1 MLATLSIFLVLQ
13 ENWLS
18 KPLFPEMF
26 PNPTGA
32 NGLEEYV
39 LGTDFLRQRHF
50 NAYNEWIASDDSGK
64 ETGAKP
70 KSRFTD
76 ETEANPDPRFVSL
89 LNSINSLD
97 YLKVRQEE
105 ERVFGQALNFM
116 RIGND
121 KAFYLPPIQADTRF
135 PTVTDVLG
143 IGKLSIDSSYAS
155 LAQGESENSVNILG
169 QLLLMSNRL
178 AHRNYFS
185 TLVSIVNLN
194 RVCSLVND
202 RLNSYSTDDARLLEQ
217 FATMILN
224 EPPACIEACQREMDH
239 AKQSVGG
246 MILEARKQGSTQSH
260 DKVLDAVSQQL
271 NTLNDTDVSAVIE
284 HVQQAI
290 GERCLL
296 VLKAFSEPE
305 SSWSKSV
312 TDENS
317 KPNTPPKS
325 IIDVEHIFANGWT
338 PSFATNSKPILAILA
353 SRTQLRLLRLHARII
368 SFQWE
373 WGRLPTDLN
382 ELKLPVNFD
391 FDPLSNQNFVY
402 ELSGDHY
409 RLFSRGNRMTG
420 EIELNY
426 QYASSFGVPQ
436 VRA

>member
-1 MLATLSIFLVLQ
+1 MLATLSILLALQ
-13 ENWLS
+13 KNWLS

-39 LGTDFLRQRHF
+39 LGTDFLRQGHF
-50 NAYNEWIASDDSGK
+50 NAYNEWFALDDLG
-64 ETGAKP
+64 EGAWTKP
-70 KSRFTD
+70 ISRFTND
-76 ETEANPDPRFVSL
+76 TQAQPDPRYVSL
-89 LNSINSLD
+89 LNRIIFLD
-97 YLKVRQEE
+97 YLQVRQEE
-105 ERVFGQALNFM
+105 ERVFGQALNFV

-121 KAFYLPPIQADTRF
+121 KAFFLPPIQADTKF

-155 LAQGESENSVNILG
+155 LAQGESQNSVNTLG

-185 TLVSIVNLN
+185 TLVSIVNFN
-194 RVCSLVND
+194 RVCTLVND
-202 RLNSYSTDDARLLEQ
+202 RLNSYSMDDARLLEQ
-217 FATMILN
+217 FASLILN
-224 EPPACIEACQREMDH
+224 EPPACIEACQREMEH

-246 MILEARKQGSTQSH
+246 MILESRKQGSNPSH

-271 NTLNDTDVSAVIE
+271 NTLNDTDVAAVIE

-305 SSWSKSV
+305 SSWSKSA
-312 TDENS
+312 TEDNS

-368 SFQWE
+368 SYRWE
-373 WGRLPTDLN
+373 WGRLPSDLN

-426 QYASSFGVPQ
+426 QYAPSFGVPQ